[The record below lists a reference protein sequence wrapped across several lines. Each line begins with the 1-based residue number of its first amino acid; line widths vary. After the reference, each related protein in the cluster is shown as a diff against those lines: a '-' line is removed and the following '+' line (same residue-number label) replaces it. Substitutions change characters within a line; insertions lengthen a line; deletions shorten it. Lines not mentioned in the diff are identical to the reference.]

1 MLELK
6 SVSAGYGAVPALRH
20 VSLEVGTSEVV
31 ALVGPNGAGKTTVLR
46 TISALLKPTSGEI
59 SFDGMQ
65 LGGRSPADIVKAG
78 IAHCPEERKVWP
90 HMTVEENLEL
100 GAYIMPKLSLVKR
113 KLDEVYA
120 DFPVLRERRT
130 ELAGRLSGG
139 QQQMLA
145 IGRAMMSEPKLI
157 MFDEPSLGLSP
168 LLMQQV
174 GGIIKAVHA
183 KGVSVL
189 LVEQNVEMALK
200 LANRAYVVGT
210 GQIVAE
216 DDARA
221 MLGNP
226 SLLKA
231 YLGG

>member
-6 SVSAGYGAVPALRH
+6 SVFAGYGAVPALRN
-20 VSLEVGTSEVV
+20 VSITVANGEVV

-46 TISALLKPTSGEI
+46 TISALLKPTSGEV
-59 SFDGMQ
+59 SFNGQ
-65 LGGRSPADIVKAG
+65 KLNGRNPADVVKAG

-100 GAYIMPKLSLVKR
+100 GAYVLTGQDQIKR
-113 KLDEVYA
+113 KLEEIYT
-120 DFPVLRERRT
+120 DFPVLKERRT
-130 ELAGRLSGG
+130 EMAGRLSGG

-145 IGRAMMSEPKLI
+145 IGRALMSEPKLI

-168 LLMQQV
+168 ILMQQV
-174 GGIIKAVHA
+174 ATIIRTVHS

-200 LANRAYVVGT
+200 LADRAYVVGT

-216 DDARA
+216 DKASS
-221 MLGNP
+221 MLNNP

>member
-6 SVSAGYGAVPALRH
+6 SVFAGYGAVPALRNVSIH
-20 VSLEVGTSEVV
+20 VATGEVV

-46 TISALLKPTSGEI
+46 TISALLKPTNGEV
-59 SFDGMQ
+59 SFNGQ
-65 LGGRSPADIVKAG
+65 KLNGRNPADVVKAG

-100 GAYIMPKLSLVKR
+100 GAYVLTKQDQIKR
-113 KLDEVYA
+113 KLEEIYA
-120 DFPVLRERRT
+120 DFPVLKERRT
-130 ELAGRLSGG
+130 EMAGRLSGG

-145 IGRAMMSEPKLI
+145 IGRALMSEPKLI

-168 LLMQQV
+168 ILMQQV
-174 GGIIKAVHA
+174 ATIIRTVHG

-200 LANRAYVVGT
+200 LADRAYVVGT

-216 DDARA
+216 DKASS
-221 MLGNP
+221 MLNNP

>member
-6 SVSAGYGAVPALRH
+6 SVYAGYGAVPALRN
-20 VSLEVGTSEVV
+20 VSLNVAAGEVV

-46 TISALLKPTSGEI
+46 TISALLSPTSGEI
-59 SFDGMQ
+59 IFDGAN
-65 LGGRSPADIVKAG
+65 LNGRSPADVVKVG

-100 GAYIMPKLSLVKR
+100 GAYTVKKQDQIKR
-113 KLDEVYA
+113 KLEEVYT
-120 DFPVLRERRT
+120 DFPVLKERRT
-130 ELAGRLSGG
+130 EMAGRLSGG

-145 IGRAMMSEPKLI
+145 IGRALMSEPKLI

-168 LLMQQV
+168 KLMQQV
-174 GGIIKAVHA
+174 AAIVRTVHA

-216 DDARA
+216 DQASA
-221 MLGNP
+221 MLNNP